1 MSLASASLRCICDQ
15 RLDCSKDLE
24 LGREAERDLVRQGHT
39 AGWTFNDARNA
50 VMMHVYLNVLIT
62 VR

>member
-1 MSLASASLRCICDQ
+1 MCDQ